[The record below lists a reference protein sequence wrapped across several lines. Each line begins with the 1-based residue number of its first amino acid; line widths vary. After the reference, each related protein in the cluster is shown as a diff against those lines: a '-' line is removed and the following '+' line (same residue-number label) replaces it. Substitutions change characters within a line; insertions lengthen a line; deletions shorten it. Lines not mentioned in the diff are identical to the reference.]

1 MHTPGPIESAAIDTG
16 RPFTRALPLLLL
28 LVAGSVLAA
37 PARAQDEPTVD
48 LHTADASLAEKE
60 AATRTFLDPQAPK
73 EARLAAAANLGY
85 PEDETFA
92 AMLRIGADP
101 AVDEDIR
108 RQALLLHRFDE
119 DYLDVVLTILEEPE
133 NTGPELVADLVEN
146 LSRRTTFRLPAPLEQ
161 RIRAVLRDLLD
172 SPHERVRLAAYRSL
186 IGGHDTV
193 GVNRLVDALDAGE
206 AEVPIPLAEAIAL
219 LDLNGSIYHIRTL
232 QPYLDHPDPAVQAQA
247 ARALAVDPS
256 SQPRIVDLANSRATP
271 EEVRLHAL
279 RALAREDEGFAAYAI
294 DLVADREESPAI
306 RYQAMK
312 TLTGRMNYRQ
322 VDEGEQIRFAQ
333 TVEALAA
340 EPAFETKEGEALQRE
355 AKELLGYLR
364 EAFPA
369 VRRHYDRP

>member
-1 MHTPGPIESAAIDTG
+1 MQTPGPIDPAAMNRA
-16 RPFTRALPLLLL
+16 RPFSRGLPLVLL
-28 LVAGSVLAA
+28 LVAGSILAA
-37 PARAQDEPTVD
+37 PALAQDETNVD
-48 LHTADASLAEKE
+48 PQRVAAGRAQKE

-92 AMLRIGADP
+92 AMLRIGADRT
-101 AVDEDIR
+101 ADDDIR
-108 RQALLLHRFDE
+108 RQALLQHRFDE
-119 DYLDVVLTILEEPE
+119 EYLDVVLSILEDPG
-133 NTGPELVADLVEN
+133 NGGAELVADLVEDI
-146 LSRRTTFRLPAPLEQ
+146 SRRTTFRLPAPLEQ
-161 RIRAVLRDLLD
+161 RIRTVLRNLLD
-172 SPHERVRLAAYRSL
+172 APDERVRRAAYRSL
-186 IGGHDTV
+186 IAGHDTV

-206 AEVPIPLAEAIAL
+206 EEVPIPLAEAIAL

-232 QPYLDHPDPAVQAQA
+232 QPYLDHPDPAVQARA

-256 SQPRIVDLANSRATP
+256 SQPRIVDLASSRATP

-312 TLTGRMNYRQ
+312 TLTGRMNYRT

-355 AKELLGYLR
+355 AKELLTYLR